1 MKLRDVLARAPHW
14 YAARK
19 SIYLR
24 SAPGRGKTETLLHVP
39 QLLMEAHP
47 GKRFGIVV
55 LNGGCFTLTNAT
67 GYLWPEEHTGE
78 NGESHRYSQFT
89 RPDWWLTSEGYPL
102 EAYDGGIIFID
113 EWDKMD
119 VESKKITGEAALS
132 GRLASHQLPEGWVV
146 WGAGNRAEDRSGS
159 TKELDHLI
167 NRRREINIQDDLE
180 SLLEWG
186 ARNGLLPETLTF
198 IEANPNVVFE
208 PLPEKQ
214 GPWCTPRGVAGADR
228 YLRGLAEA
236 NGGVIP
242 TDATTIEEVAGDIGP
257 GAAAQYFAMIRLG
270 LEMPKYEAIVQNP
283 TSVKVP
289 NKIDAQ
295 MLVSH
300 SLAARVSVKDAG
312 QVLKYVDRMP
322 KEFAVSFARSA
333 IQREARL
340 ATSPDFAKW
349 IGANSALISLMQRVS
364 G

>member
-1 MKLRDVLARAPHW
+1 MKLRDVIARAPNW
-14 YAARK
+14 YEAQK

-24 SAPGRGKTETLLHVP
+24 SAPGRGKTETMLGIP
-39 QLLMEAHP
+39 QLLAKRNP
-47 GKRFGIVV
+47 GKNFGLVV
-55 LNGGCFTLTNAT
+55 INGGCFTLTNAT
-67 GYLWPEEHTGE
+67 GYLWPEEHEGT
-78 NGESHRYSQFT
+78 RYSQFT
-89 RPDWWLTSEGYPL
+89 RPDWWLTQEGYPL
-102 EAYDGGIIFID
+102 EHYDGGIIFID

-132 GRLASHQLPEGWVV
+132 GRLASHQLPAGWVV

-167 NRRREINIQDDLE
+167 NRRREINIQDDME

-186 ARNGLLPETLTF
+186 ARNGLMPETLTF

-228 YLRGLAEA
+228 YLRGLAED
-236 NGGVIP
+236 NGGAIP
-242 TDATTIEEVAGDIGP
+242 TDPTTIEEVAGDIGP

-283 TSVKVP
+283 ASVKVP

-300 SLAARVSVKDAG
+300 SLAARVSAKDAG

-322 KEFAVSFARSA
+322 KEFAVTFARSA
-333 IQREARL
+333 IQREPRL
-340 ATSPDFAKW
+340 ATAPDFVKW
-349 IGANSALISLMQRVS
+349 IGANSALISLMHRVT